1 MVSDIQ
7 LEEQAQTI
15 AEKKLH
21 QVTRLLFA
29 IGVIGQLLFVY
40 YIVAFYG
47 GVVVNG
53 TYEKI
58 NEQLPHGIIPGDKM
72 GNFALAVHLSLAA
85 VITFGGPIQFITAIR
100 KRLPVFHRWNGRIY
114 YVTAFLVSGAGLYM
128 NATRGAHGGMIMAL
142 GNASNALLIMTFSV
156 MAWHMAMQ
164 REFRAHKKWAL
175 RAFLMVSGVWFFR
188 MGYGLWILLTGFT
201 GVGANATLSG
211 PFDRFLAFG
220 HWLVP
225 LLLLEFYFYA
235 RASSNAK
242 VKRRATIL
250 FAGLCLLLAVGI
262 GMVTMVFW
270 MPVL

>member
-7 LEEQAQTI
+7 LDEQTQTTTSRNLY
-15 AEKKLH
+15 K
-21 QVTRLLFA
+21 VTRLLFA

-53 TYEKI
+53 TYENV
-58 NEQLPHGIIPGDKM
+58 NEQLPHGIIPGDKL

-85 VITFGGPIQFITAIR
+85 VITFGGPIQFIAAIR
-100 KRLPVFHRWNGRIY
+100 TRLPAFHRWNGRIY
-114 YVTAFLVSGAGLYM
+114 YITAFLVSGAGLYM
-128 NATRGAHGGMIMAL
+128 NAARGAHGGIIMAL
-142 GNASNALLIMTFSV
+142 GNASNALLIMSFSV
-156 MAWHMAMQ
+156 MAWRMAIQ
-164 REFRAHKKWAL
+164 RDFRSHKKWAL

-188 MGYGLWILLTGFT
+188 IGYGLWILLTGFT
-201 GVGANATLSG
+201 GVGANADLSG

-235 RASSNAK
+235 RDHSDAR
-242 VKRRATIL
+242 VKKRATVV
-250 FAGLCLLLAVGI
+250 FAGLCLLLAAGI
-262 GMVTMVFW
+262 VMVSMIFW
-270 MPVL
+270 APIF